1 VARPFTSVAAVALAV
16 LSIVNIVLA
25 VAATSWQIG
34 TDFRLPYAAAE
45 VGLRDGWSHM
55 YDPAVQRAAVLALG
69 HSDLYQPYIN
79 LPPWAFLVA
88 PLTLIPY
95 PVAYGIWVALM
106 VACLVS
112 AALLAAHPIACSGS
126 STWARRSATSRWRWG
141 PASARH
147 RHWAPWLS
155 SAAGGC

>member
-1 VARPFTSVAAVALAV
+1 VARPFTPVAAVALAV

-34 TDFRLPYAAAE
+34 TDFRLPYAAAQI
-45 VGLRDGWSHM
+45 GLRDGWSHM
-55 YDPAVQRAAVLALG
+55 CDPAVQRAAVLALG

-88 PLTLIPY
+88 PLTLLPY

-112 AALLAAHPIACSGS
+112 AALLAAPPDRLLRVI
-126 STWARRSATSRWRWG
+126 
-141 PASARH
+141 
-147 RHWAPWLS
+147 
-155 SAAGGC
+155 